1 VLTSVSDGP
10 RLLHVVCDCGGHY
23 SLANSCKSVEH
34 LMLGQSLFV
43 SYHIS
48 DVCFAL
54 GIVLTARLSICELL
68 FLFTIALAFS
78 MHCKLGLSVLIK
90 GLSVVV
96 QGHIRHSEG
105 ICDLFLAVFL

>member
-1 VLTSVSDGP
+1 
-10 RLLHVVCDCGGHY
+10 
-23 SLANSCKSVEH
+23 
-34 LMLGQSLFV
+34 MLGQSLFV

-78 MHCKLGLSVLIK
+78 MNCKLGLSVLIK

-96 QGHIRHSEG
+96 QGHIGHSEG
-105 ICDLFLAVFL
+105 ICDLFLAVFLRYYPLFDINSRCIISKAGLILSAQ